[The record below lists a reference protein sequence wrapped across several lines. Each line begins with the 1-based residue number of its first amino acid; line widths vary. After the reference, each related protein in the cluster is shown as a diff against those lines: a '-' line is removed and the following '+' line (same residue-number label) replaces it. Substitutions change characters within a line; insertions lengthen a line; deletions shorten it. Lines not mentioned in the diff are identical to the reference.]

1 MIPEIFFQYSENNF
15 RFCGKNLNCYKD
27 SHVEKSYSLAP
38 NFVWERGIVLL
49 VWVCDSVCLFVVL
62 LFRDQDNSK
71 SSRPISIKIGRTL
84 SYIKNK
90 AKFKFDKNCFGR
102 TRTLS
107 NRKFKIS
114 ITQKVIAKYLQN
126 FTEWCV
132 KSFLIWF
139 VNLKQIAPIE
149 RKLRPKICLI
159 KTADVIELI

>member
-1 MIPEIFFQYSENNF
+1 MVLLATVYYFSNKGHSQLNVSVCLIRPWLDSDVRCFVKCFYGIFHY
-15 RFCGKNLNCYKD
+15 
-27 SHVEKSYSLAP
+27 LAP

-62 LFRDQDNSK
+62 LFRDHDNSK
-71 SSRPISIKIGRTL
+71 SSRPISIKISRTL

-132 KSFLIWF
+132 KSFWI
-139 VNLKQIAPIE
+139 
-149 RKLRPKICLI
+149 
-159 KTADVIELI
+159 